1 MANVFTLNFTATHQ
15 SGGSYD
21 RLENMATKQTRAT
34 KENKYPLWLSS
45 VEITRLEA
53 KERKKG
59 KSEDV
64 LTGAKSDAVKAK
76 ESSKASKIKYT
87 CPICEDVIQEAQ
99 AGITT
104 GHDSVYCDGLC
115 RTWLHR
121 GCAGLSKKAFEALS
135 KSKDKFLCLKCTFST
150 QKATSHS
157 NDSTSHFSDLHS
169 LLADIET
176 QLKASL
182 ADLIAQALAPLRSL
196 LNDRVQALNSKLNA
210 LDSEFRQQL
219 GQLSADLNC
228 LRMATSQK
236 QIPDVPPAAANSPLV
251 NLTSAPIPRHNTNL
265 NLVVYGVQESKKGTP
280 RHIRVEEDLK
290 SVTSTLSSID
300 NAIDDHF
307 IRDCIRLGKY
317 KEDAHSPRPILAK
330 FVRSTDVSRLLS
342 KRSKLRHPTI
352 IKPDMTPSQRYQE
365 AVLLKQR
372 WLLIQDGTP
381 KQSIKIRKDKL
392 FINGRPHGQVIDSE
406 YKLLPLISD
415 FLPTTNS
422 QSKVPTPPTSN
433 STSAQPQTSSSGDS
447 LPCD

>member
-1 MANVFTLNFTATHQ
+1 
-15 SGGSYD
+15 
-21 RLENMATKQTRAT
+21 MATKTRCVKSTA
-34 KENKYPLWLSS
+34 SS
-45 VEITRLEA
+45 LDPGKDPV
-53 KERKKG
+53 KER
-59 KSEDV
+59 SP
-64 LTGAKSDAVKAK
+64 S
-76 ESSKASKIKYT
+76 SSKASKNSYT
-87 CPICEDVIQEAQ
+87 CPICEDVIKEAR
-99 AGITT
+99 AGVTT

-121 GCAGLSKKAFEALS
+121 GCAGLSKKAFEVLS
-135 KSKDKFLCLKCTFST
+135 KSNDKFHCLKCTFST
-150 QKATSHS
+150 QKVTSHS
-157 NDSTSHFSDLHS
+157 NDTTSHVADFHS

-210 LDSEFRQQL
+210 FDTEIRQQL
-219 GQLSADLNC
+219 GQLSADLDR
-228 LRMATSQK
+228 LRTATSQK
-236 QIPDVPPAAANSPLV
+236 QIPNVPAAAANSLPV
-251 NLTSAPIPRHNTNL
+251 NHTSASIPRLDTNL

-290 SVTSTLSSID
+290 SVTTALSSID
-300 NAIDDHF
+300 NAIDDHS

-317 KEDAHSPRPILAK
+317 KEDARSPRPILAK

-342 KRSKLRHPTI
+342 KRSKLRHPI
-352 IKPDMTPSQRYQE
+352 VIKPDMTPSQRHQE

-372 WLLIQDGTP
+372 WLLTQDGTP

-415 FLPTTNS
+415 FLPNTNS
-422 QSKVPTPPTSN
+422 QSKVPTPPTTN
-433 STSAQPQTSSSGDS
+433 STSAQPQTNLTGDPLS
-447 LPCD
+447 HD